1 MAENNDEKRVG
12 PAQIIFLVL
21 MMLITFYL
29 TFLYIKSKEF
39 HTYSCY
45 NIIIMS
51 IVVFLGSILNIFVP
65 DDKGN
70 ETAQYIIGAIKDF
83 FNKMILSILTMQVIT
98 LYLGIIKTELYDKKE
113 KLIFIIGII
122 VSAFVSIVISLMF
135 NSLKIYDGNYYEYL
149 NDFKDFNN
157 KEDEKGQQLSE
168 ELKSRWISIII
179 IEIIFCGVIFAIN
192 IFCLAVVLSHLS
204 KKEKDAKA
212 GKIEDLGYKK
222 QLVRFVLMFIL
233 NLIAIVISLVFLTF
247 DVFEPRVNQT
257 IFLATMLVI
266 DLCYSLNRTVYTETL
281 KIFCKKKV
289 VEENSQYTELKKKT
303 TYAEDDGDDDVD
315 DN

>member
-1 MAENNDEKRVG
+1 MNEENNTEGIG
-12 PAQIIFLVL
+12 PLHIIFLII
-21 MMLITFYL
+21 MILITFYL

-65 DDKGN
+65 KNKGN
-70 ETAQYIIGAIKDF
+70 EYIQYICGVIKDF

-98 LYLGIIKTELYDKKE
+98 LYLGIMKTELYDKKE
-113 KLIFIIGII
+113 KLIFIIGIFASTG
-122 VSAFVSIVISLMF
+122 VSVVVSILF
-135 NSLKIYDGNYYEYL
+135 NSLKWYENNYYEYL
-149 NDFKDFNN
+149 DDYKDFKN
-157 KEDEKGQQLSE
+157 KVDESGKPLDK
-168 ELKSRWISIII
+168 ELETRWISIII
-179 IEIIFCGVIFAIN
+179 IEVIFCAVIFAVN

-222 QLVRFVLMFIL
+222 QLLRFVLMFIL
-233 NLIAIVISLVFLTF
+233 NILAIGISLVFLTF
-247 DVFEPRVNQT
+247 DVFESSVNQT
-257 IFLATMLVI
+257 IFLLSMLVI
-266 DLCYSLNRTVYTETL
+266 DLCYSLNKTVYTETL
-281 KIFCKKKV
+281 KIFCRNKV
-289 VEENSQYTELKKKT
+289 VVENSQYTELKKKS